1 MASQFE
7 ATAGKLIGPTSGGTV
22 TQATDKSTGVTLNKA
37 CGAITMNNAAL
48 AAGAEVSFTVTCSEV
63 AATDIVLVNHSSA
76 GTAGSYLVQANTIAA
91 GSFAITVSNV
101 SAGSLGEAIV
111 LNFVALKGAS
121 S

>member
-22 TQATDKSTGVTLNKA
+22 TQATDKSTGVTLNTA
-37 CGAITMNNAAL
+37 SGQITMDDAAL
-48 AAGAEVSFTVTCSEV
+48 AAGAEVSFTVTNNQI
-63 AATDIVLVNHSSA
+63 AATDVVVVNHGSA
-76 GTAGSYLVQANTIAA
+76 GTAGAYLVQANTIAA